1 MLVETPE
8 NAGYMWAGY
17 VTGLGILLAYTAT
30 LWRRVARAVSG
41 KR

>member
-17 VTGLGILLAYTAT
+17 VVGLGILLAYTGT
-30 LWRRVARAVSG
+30 LWRRVAREVSG